1 MIKKDY
7 NADSITTLEGLEHIR
22 RKPGMYLPAELP
34 TRLLH
39 LLWEVLDNSIDE
51 MTSQFAKQILI
62 TLHKDGSASV
72 QDDGR
77 GLPHE
82 KIVDSFTK
90 TNTSGKFNDGAYEVS
105 VGTHGIGLKAVNAFS
120 DKIVVEVSQNGKKYL
135 TEFEH
140 YGEVKTPTK
149 EIGKSKTNGTYVR
162 FWPDK
167 KTFEGLTFDRKEI
180 FSRLFKLQFL
190 IKTFNVSL
198 FDEATNKTDVF
209 KYENGLLD
217 FIKHLTKN
225 HKVFNPT
232 PFVAHSQSP
241 EMSADVI
248 IQWTD
253 ADSETFEAF
262 ANYVTTPEG
271 GTHINGVRYAIP
283 EIINKL
289 ARDWKLLKDRDENL
303 DPKDIRD
310 GMVIIV
316 SCKISQKLLAFAGQ
330 TKAKLSTPDALK
342 FVSDA
347 IRENFIIYAKQNK
360 KELTDVINRII
371 INRNARIDAK
381 KASDAIKKIKSD
393 PKKEKILSGK
403 LAKCSSKNYKECELF
418 ICEGDSAAGGLKN
431 GRDKEIQA
439 VLPLRGKVIN
449 SFKKSLHDIMLN
461 EELAT
466 IIHCVNGG
474 IGKEFKV
481 EDAHYGKIII
491 TTDADEDGNHIT
503 CLLITFFWK
512 YMRPLLQ
519 NGMIYL
525 SLTPLFKI
533 RHKKT
538 NEYKYAFTNIEYE
551 EMKKKLKMNEYE
563 INRFKGLGELN
574 QEQLVD
580 TALSPN
586 TRKLIQ
592 VKIENATEAEKF
604 LEILIGDDAKIRK
617 DWIVENVNFV
627 DDET

>member
-7 NADSITTLEGLEHIR
+7 NAESITTLEGLEHIR
-22 RKPGMYLPAELP
+22 KKPGMYLPAELP

-51 MTSQFAKQILI
+51 MTSQFAKQISI
-62 TLHKDGSASV
+62 ILHKDGSASV

-77 GLPHE
+77 GLPYE

-140 YGEVKTPTK
+140 YGEVKTATK

-198 FDEATNKTDVF
+198 LDEVTGKTDTF

-225 HKVFNPT
+225 HRVFNPT
-232 PFVAHSQSP
+232 PFVAHSQSS

-253 ADSETFEAF
+253 TESETFEAF

-271 GTHINGVRYAIP
+271 GTHINGVRYVIP

-310 GMVIIV
+310 GMMVIV

-330 TKAKLSTPDALK
+330 TKAKLSTPDAQK
-342 FVSDA
+342 FVSDT

-371 INRNARIDAK
+371 INRNARINAK

-474 IGKEFKV
+474 IGKEFKI

>member
-149 EIGKSKTNGTYVR
+149 EISKSKTNGTYVR

-198 FDEATNKTDVF
+198 FDETTGKTDVF

-248 IQWTD
+248 IQWTN

>member
-140 YGEVKTPTK
+140 YGEVKTPAK
-149 EIGKSKTNGTYVR
+149 EISKSKTNGTYVR

-198 FDEATNKTDVF
+198 FDETIGKTDVF

-217 FIKHLTKN
+217 FIKHLTRN

-592 VKIENATEAEKF
+592 IKIENATEAEKF